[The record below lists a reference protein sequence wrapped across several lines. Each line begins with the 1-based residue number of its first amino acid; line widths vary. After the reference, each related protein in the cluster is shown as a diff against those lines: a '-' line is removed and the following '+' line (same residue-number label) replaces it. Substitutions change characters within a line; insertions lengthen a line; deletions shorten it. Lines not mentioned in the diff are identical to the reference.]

1 MDLFMTPATNDS
13 NSNKP
18 LIGKRVVEFGLFH
31 AGPTCAAMLGAL
43 GAEIIKVED
52 LKKGDPARGLLRLYG
67 QDCRLPEGRT
77 IPFETYNAG
86 KKSVAL
92 NLSHPEGRR
101 LFYGLIAK
109 ADVFV
114 HNVRSESAHTM
125 GIDYD
130 SLLVYNPRLVY
141 ASVSGFGPGG
151 PEASRPGLD
160 PVGLARSGMMAVLS
174 GGSDK
179 PPILPPMGM
188 ADHMAGILAAF
199 GVLAALIARD
209 QTHAPQRVETSLL
222 GGAMWLGQLNL
233 QYSLF
238 SGKELL
244 PLDPSSDPLLNSYRC
259 ADGRWIFIAAP
270 SERAWPD
277 LCAALGVETLAS
289 DARFQN
295 FEDRW
300 ANRAELRGLLEQ
312 RFASAP
318 SSQLARDLARHP
330 GVVFEIVRHPTE
342 LGADEQVLANGYV
355 VETEDSEIG
364 RAKRIALPLHLN
376 GNACSAGGPAPV
388 HGQHTEEVL
397 MSVVG
402 LTWQEIDELRSQGAI

>member
-1 MDLFMTPATNDS
+1 VKKGANSDS
-13 NSNKP
+13 NQP
-18 LIGKRVVEFGLFH
+18 LSGKRVVEFGLFH

-43 GAEIIKVED
+43 GAEVIKVED
-52 LKKGDPARGLLRLYG
+52 IKKGDPARGLVRLYG
-67 QDCRLPEGRT
+67 QDCRLPDDRT

-92 NLSHPEGRR
+92 NLSNLEGMG
-101 LFYGLIAK
+101 LLHGLIAK

-114 HNVRSESAHTM
+114 HNVRDQAAHAM
-125 GIDYD
+125 RIDYE
-130 SLLVYNPRLVY
+130 SLLVHNPRLVY
-141 ASVSGFGPGG
+141 ASVSGFGPYG

-179 PPILPPMGM
+179 PPILPPAGM

-199 GVLAALIARD
+199 GVLAALIERD
-209 QTHAPQRVETSLL
+209 QTGAPQRVESSLL

-244 PLDPSSDPLLNSYRC
+244 PLDKWSDPLLNSYQC

-270 SERAWPD
+270 SEHTWPA
-277 LCAALGVETLAS
+277 LCAGLGIETLAA
-289 DARFQN
+289 DPRFEN
-295 FEDRW
+295 FEARW
-300 ANRAELRGLLEQ
+300 ANRVELRRLIEE
-312 RFASAP
+312 RFASA
-318 SSQLARDLARHP
+318 SSAQWAGDLARHP
-330 GVVFEIVRHPTE
+330 ELVFEIVRSPTE
-342 LGADEQVLANGYV
+342 VGADPQVVANGYA
-355 VETEDSEIG
+355 VEAEQPGLG
-364 RAKRIALPLHLN
+364 RTMRIALPLQMN
-376 GNACSAGGPAPV
+376 GNSCIAGSPAPA

-397 MSVVG
+397 MSVTG
-402 LTWQEIDELRSQGAI
+402 LTWQQISELRSRGAI

>member
-1 MDLFMTPATNDS
+1 MTPAQNDS
-13 NSNKP
+13 YNHQP
-18 LIGKRVVEFGLFH
+18 LSGKRVVEFGLYH
-31 AGPTCAAMLGAL
+31 AGPTCTAMLGAL
-43 GAEIIKVED
+43 GAEVIKVED

-67 QDCRLPEGRT
+67 QECLLANGRS

-92 NLSHPEGRR
+92 NLTHPEGRR
-101 LFYGLIAK
+101 LLYGLIAK

-114 HNVRSESAHTM
+114 HNVRAESARLM
-125 GIDYD
+125 QIDYD
-130 SLLVYNPRLVY
+130 SVLVHNPLVVY
-141 ASVSGFGPGG
+141 ASISGFGPDG

-179 PPILPPMGM
+179 APVLPPAGM

-209 QTHAPQRVETSLL
+209 QTHTPQRVESSLL

-238 SGKELL
+238 WGKELR
-244 PLDPSSDPLLNSYRC
+244 PLDPSSDPLLNSYQC

-270 SERAWPD
+270 SERAWPA
-277 LCAALGVETLAS
+277 LCAGLGIEDLVG
-289 DARFQN
+289 DARFRN
-295 FEDRW
+295 FETRW
-300 ANRAELRGLLEQ
+300 ANRVELRRLLEE
-312 RFASAP
+312 RFARGS
-318 SSQLARDLARHP
+318 SSQWARDLARNP
-330 GVVFEIVRHPTE
+330 GVVFEIVARPTE
-342 LGADEQVLANGYV
+342 MAEDPQVLANGYV
-355 VETEDSEIG
+355 VETEHPEIG
-364 RAKRIALPLHLN
+364 RTKRIALPLHVN
-376 GNACSAGGPAPV
+376 GNACSPGSPAPV

-397 MSVVG
+397 MSVTG
-402 LTWQEIDELRSQGAI
+402 LTWPQIDELRSQGAI

>member
-1 MDLFMTPATNDS
+1 
-13 NSNKP
+13 
-18 LIGKRVVEFGLFH
+18 
-31 AGPTCAAMLGAL
+31 MLGAL
-43 GAEIIKVED
+43 GAEVIKVED
-52 LKKGDPARGLLRLYG
+52 LNKGDPARGLLRLYG
-67 QDCRLPEGRT
+67 QDCRLPNGRT

-92 NLSHPEGRR
+92 NLSHSEGKH
-101 LFYGLIAK
+101 LFYRLIAK
-109 ADVFV
+109 ADIFV
-114 HNVRSESAHTM
+114 HNVRGETAHAM

-130 SLLVYNPRLVY
+130 SLLVHNSRLVY

-174 GGSDK
+174 GGSGK
-179 PPILPPMGM
+179 PPILPPTGM

-199 GVLAALIARD
+199 GVLAALIARE
-209 QTHAPQRVETSLL
+209 QTKAPQRVEASLL

-270 SERAWPD
+270 SERTWPA
-277 LCAALGVETLAS
+277 LCAALGIEMLAS
-289 DARFQN
+289 DARFRN

-300 ANRAELRGLLEQ
+300 ANRAELRRLLEE
-312 RFASAP
+312 RFASA
-318 SSQLARDLARHP
+318 SSSELARDLARHP

-342 LGADEQVLANGYV
+342 LGADPQVLANGYV
-355 VETEDSEIG
+355 VEAQDPEIG
-364 RAKRIALPLHLN
+364 YTKRIALPLHLN

-388 HGQHTEEVL
+388 HGQHTEEVF
-397 MSVVG
+397 MSLAG
-402 LTWQEIDELRSQGAI
+402 LTWREIDELRSQGAI